1 MRILVAADIHGV
13 LPVYRWLVDQTS
25 SVDVLV
31 LAGDLLDADF
41 EEQQRLQAVEILNIL
56 RQSQIPVFYIMG
68 NDDNVPLDYEGELIK
83 PLHGRRIEISDYNFV
98 GYQYTPPFL
107 GESFVKEDAE
117 IARDL
122 VSFEA
127 LVDERTVL
135 VTHTPAFGSLD
146 LCDSGNVGSRGLAD
160 FLRRKPVLAHIHGHI
175 HHCFG
180 VDGYHFN
187 AASAATCRAMLIDL
201 PSLRYE
207 VIRSTAK

>member
-207 VIRSTAK
+207 VIRSIAR